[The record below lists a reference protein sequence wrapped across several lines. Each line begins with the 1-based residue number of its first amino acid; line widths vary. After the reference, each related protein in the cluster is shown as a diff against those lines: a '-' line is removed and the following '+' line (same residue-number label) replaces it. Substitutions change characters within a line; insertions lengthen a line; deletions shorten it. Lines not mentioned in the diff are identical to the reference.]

1 MTYGFSFQRCFKILQ
16 NTFIHIPGITKDTEI
31 DIWNNDILNWQEF
44 LSCSNN
50 LNLRSKDKA
59 IKTIKNSIQ
68 AYDNKD
74 FKFFKDL
81 LSPNEHWRLYNEC
94 KDKCCFLDIETTG
107 LSRERNRI
115 TLIGIYNGKE
125 SKIFINGKNLEKFEE
140 EIKKYDMIITFNG
153 RCFDLP
159 FIKHKFP
166 SVDLDKI
173 HIDLRFLMRD
183 LGFSGGLKNIER
195 EIGISRD
202 EEIGDISGSEAVR
215 LWKKY
220 ERGDTKALDI
230 LLKYNIADIENLKVM
245 MDFAFSKI
253 KDKNFTS
260 RIM

>member
-1 MTYGFSFQRCFKILQ
+1 
-16 NTFIHIPGITKDTEI
+16 
-31 DIWNNDILNWQEF
+31 
-44 LSCSNN
+44 
-50 LNLRSKDKA
+50 
-59 IKTIKNSIQ
+59 
-68 AYDNKD
+68 
-74 FKFFKDL
+74 
-81 LSPNEHWRLYNEC
+81 
-94 KDKCCFLDIETTG
+94 
-107 LSRERNRI
+107 
-115 TLIGIYNGKE
+115 
-125 SKIFINGKNLEKFEE
+125 
-140 EIKKYDMIITFNG
+140 MIITFNG